1 MVDAGRAVDD
11 SVCNCWLTEAV
22 GGNYENKRNG
32 AGVQCKLR
40 HRSCLRGSFQV
51 GWAKFAASWRPSR
64 SRKRAQSRTFCDDS
78 EILAQKESPQSVKKF
93 SHKSQAVR

>member
-11 SVCNCWLTEAV
+11 SVCNGWITEAA

-40 HRSCLRGSFQV
+40 LTEIANEGNFQGVAEPSTLQGWRWSCRATS
-51 GWAKFAASWRPSR
+51 ASKNFYRR
-64 SRKRAQSRTFCDDS
+64 
-78 EILAQKESPQSVKKF
+78 
-93 SHKSQAVR
+93 